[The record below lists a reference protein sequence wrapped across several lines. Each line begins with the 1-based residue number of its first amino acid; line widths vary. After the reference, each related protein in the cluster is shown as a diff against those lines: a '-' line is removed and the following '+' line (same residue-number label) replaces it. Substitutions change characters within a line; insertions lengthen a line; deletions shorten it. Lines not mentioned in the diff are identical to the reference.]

1 MSLSNTVS
9 KAIDDIIHT
18 FISNIA
24 KKYNL
29 DPNDLLNDWEGKSS
43 TNKVSSI
50 VSELSSDSD
59 VSYEELLK
67 YKKPELQALCRK
79 RGVKCTGTKE
89 ELITILVGKKVTSAE
104 ESNDSSESG
113 ELDTKSKTV
122 SKKVTKE
129 SKETSK
135 ESTKATKTDLAKATP
150 KVLTAPVL
158 KSLTTQI
165 PTIAI
170 RRNQFGNHEHPETS
184 FIFDKKTKKVIGKQN
199 SNGKIDDLTSADIE
213 TCKKMKFEFTI
224 PKNLGSKSAD
234 AKINELEED
243 EDEEFDEELE
253 EDEPE
258 EDDELLDEDELLDD
272 CDEEGDDVDEDFDE
286 EYE

>member
-43 TNKVSSI
+43 VGKESSI
-50 VSELSSDSD
+50 VSELSSDGN
-59 VSYEELLK
+59 VSHEELLK

-79 RGVKCTGTKE
+79 RGLKCTGTKE
-89 ELITILVGKKVTSAE
+89 ELITILVGKKV
-104 ESNDSSESG
+104 
-113 ELDTKSKTV
+113 DTTGDVSDEGSVKPTTKT
-122 SKKVTKE
+122 KQATKE
-129 SKETSK
+129 TIKETSK
-135 ESTKATKTDLAKATP
+135 ETKAVKTELAKATP

-158 KSLTTQI
+158 KNLATQI

-199 SNGKIDDLTSADIE
+199 SNGKIDDLTAADIE
-213 TCKKMKFEFTI
+213 ICKKMKFEFNI
-224 PKNLGSKSAD
+224 PKNLGSKNAD
-234 AKINELEED
+234 SKVNELDDE

-253 EDEPE
+253 EDEAE
-258 EDDELLDEDELLDD
+258 EDDVTLDEDELLDD
-272 CDEEGDDVDEDFDE
+272 DCIEDGDEDGDEDFDE